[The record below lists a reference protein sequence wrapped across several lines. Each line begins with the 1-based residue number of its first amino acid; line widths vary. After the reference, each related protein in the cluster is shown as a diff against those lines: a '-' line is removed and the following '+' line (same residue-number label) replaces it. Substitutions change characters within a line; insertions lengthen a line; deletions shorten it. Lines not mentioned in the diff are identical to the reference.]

1 MEPGWDGREWVG
13 MDDHRIASGY
23 HSHRSNAATSLWTS
37 RHNGSSRPQSYVR
50 VQVFRP
56 SDRTIISTED
66 VWSSSIDF
74 AYPAVGLN
82 SLGHAG
88 VVMAGGSA
96 SIHVTTWAFL
106 VDNYSS
112 FFAGATIFAM
122 ATGSHG
128 APSNRWGDYYSVVAH
143 PVEPR
148 TFIGTGQEM
157 QGGTGVSNMVHRTV
171 WFGRDDYTPNWVT
184 LNVQSSPISGV
195 AITVDETDRNGNKNG
210 STPFSRSYTP
220 QQGYTLRAPA
230 TVTSGSNTYLFAS
243 WTGSGGTST
252 NTTYT
257 VSSIGTA
264 SNTATANYALQ
275 AIVTVDD
282 RNVAGGVP
290 ITVGVLDL
298 DGQGN
303 GTTRFTR
310 RYRAGTVLSFTAP
323 ARAGNQP
330 FRRWYVG
337 GVAQPLGQLALSVT
351 PTTSAMTIEAEYCSY
366 TAGAIAS
373 YGTGCQGSN
382 GQIPLLASTSTPD
395 IGTTVTQTV
404 SRLFGPASAVVAIGL
419 SSSTWNGVP
428 LPFNLGLIGAN
439 SACNLLA
446 EPLVSLP
453 IAINVSGSGNF
464 TIPIAND
471 PSGVGAHIYTQ
482 VLVVD
487 PFVSSRVPL
496 IVSNGLDMRLGG
508 PSLGGGT
515 CP

>member
-1 MEPGWDGREWVG
+1 
-13 MDDHRIASGY
+13 
-23 HSHRSNAATSLWTS
+23 
-37 RHNGSSRPQSYVR
+37 
-50 VQVFRP
+50 
-56 SDRTIISTED
+56 
-66 VWSSSIDF
+66 
-74 AYPAVGLN
+74 
-82 SLGHAG
+82 
-88 VVMAGGSA
+88 
-96 SIHVTTWAFL
+96 
-106 VDNYSS
+106 
-112 FFAGATIFAM
+112 
-122 ATGSHG
+122 
-128 APSNRWGDYYSVVAH
+128 
-143 PVEPR
+143 
-148 TFIGTGQEM
+148 
-157 QGGTGVSNMVHRTV
+157 
-171 WFGRDDYTPNWVT
+171 
-184 LNVQSSPISGV
+184 
-195 AITVDETDRNGNKNG
+195 
-210 STPFSRSYTP
+210 
-220 QQGYTLRAPA
+220 
-230 TVTSGSNTYLFAS
+230 
-243 WTGSGGTST
+243 
-252 NTTYT
+252 
-257 VSSIGTA
+257 
-264 SNTATANYALQ
+264 
-275 AIVTVDD
+275 
-282 RNVAGGVP
+282 
-290 ITVGVLDL
+290 
-298 DGQGN
+298 
-303 GTTRFTR
+303 
-310 RYRAGTVLSFTAP
+310 
-323 ARAGNQP
+323 QP